1 MKIITLI
8 QSINQSGAPTV
19 NTTYFTSI
27 EEGRASFA
35 SLVDGV
41 GDDYETIILQ
51 EFDTETGKV
60 TIRNEFEGN
69 EDCCEDF

>member
-19 NTTYFTSI
+19 NTTYFTSL

-35 SLVDGV
+35 SLVDDV
-41 GDDYETIILQ
+41 SDDYETIILQ

-60 TIRNEFEGN
+60 TIRNEFVGN